1 MSTSKKIEWSDAMLT
16 GVDEMDSQHHI
27 LVDTLSELSTRLAE
41 NSVDPMF
48 DRVTRDLLAYAIYHF
63 DTEELLMQQ
72 YSYAAAAPDHAAR
85 HLAAHRGFAERV
97 VKLRDDARTGRPGAD
112 VALLRFL
119 ESWLVDHIMTIDKR
133 LGEFVCSHRKPD
145 DGTQTPDRN
154 SDKLR

>member
-16 GVDEMDSQHHI
+16 GVAEIDSQHHI
-27 LVDTLSELSTRLAE
+27 LVDTLSELSTRLTE
-41 NSVDPMF
+41 NTVDPMF

-72 YSYAAAAPDHAAR
+72 YGYAAAAPDQAAR

-97 VKLRDDARTGRPGAD
+97 VKLRDDARTGKPGAAI
-112 VALLRFL
+112 ALLRFL
-119 ESWLVDHIMTIDKR
+119 ETWLVDHIMTIDR
-133 LGEFVCSHRKPD
+133 LLGDFVRRHSKAD
-145 DGTQTPDRN
+145 AGIQTADGN